1 MRMNRYSDA
10 AFPGKRKNP
19 DAQRQEEEAW
29 AIQTGR
35 YVTLD
40 EYLARE
46 AVTYPTVPGNRDDVN
61 QRYAL
66 VRLHSGTFA
75 TLARNMN
82 CFHPHDEQT
91 RIVEMYRTPEQ
102 ICQALRGFSDMKQA
116 ALYGYACRDRDS
128 GLER

>member
-1 MRMNRYSDA
+1 MDRYSDA
-10 AFPGKRKNP
+10 APSGKRKNP
-19 DAQRQEEEAW
+19 EKQREEEEAW

-40 EYLARE
+40 EYLTCE
-46 AVTYPTVPGNRDDVN
+46 TVTYPTVPGNWDDVN
-61 QRYAL
+61 QRYSL

-91 RIVEMYRTPEQ
+91 RIVEMCRTPEQ
-102 ICQALRGFSDMKQA
+102 IREGRRGFSEMKQA
-116 ALYGYACRDRDS
+116 ALYGYLSRDHDN
-128 GLER
+128 GLDR

>member
-1 MRMNRYSDA
+1 MRMDRYSDA
-10 AFPGKRKNP
+10 APSGKRKNP
-19 DAQRQEEEAW
+19 EKQREEEEAW

-40 EYLARE
+40 EYLTRE

-61 QRYAL
+61 QRYSL

-91 RIVEMYRTPEQ
+91 RIVAIYRTPEH
-102 ICQALRGFSDMKQA
+102 IREALRGFADMKQT
-116 ALYGYACRDRDS
+116 ALYGYECLDRD
-128 GLER
+128 GELER

>member
-1 MRMNRYSDA
+1 MRMDRYSDA
-10 AFPGKRKNP
+10 ATSGKRKNP
-19 DAQRQEEEAW
+19 EKQREADEAW

-40 EYLARE
+40 EYLTRE

-61 QRYAL
+61 QRYSL

-91 RIVEMYRTPEQ
+91 RIVEICRTPEQ
-102 ICQALRGFSDMKQA
+102 IREGRWGFSEMKQA
-116 ALYGYACRDRDS
+116 ALYGYACRDHDNSLDR
-128 GLER
+128 

>member
-1 MRMNRYSDA
+1 MRMDRYSDA
-10 AFPGKRKNP
+10 APSGKRKNP
-19 DAQRQEEEAW
+19 EKQREEEEAW

-40 EYLARE
+40 EYLSRE
-46 AVTYPTVPGNRDDVN
+46 AVTYPTVPGNKDDVN
-61 QRYAL
+61 QRYSL

-91 RIVEMYRTPEQ
+91 RIVAVYRTPEQ
-102 ICQALRGFSDMKQA
+102 ICEGMRGFADMKQA
-116 ALYGYACRDRDS
+116 ALYGYACR
-128 GLER
+128 